1 MHLKRLIVVLGWAAS
16 VALAPLPG
24 AAGVMYDFT
33 PTGLLT
39 PAAAHVLPFAPA
51 AVTAFDDV
59 VFAAGAA
66 DGKGEILRLDA
77 STLQISAT
85 QGLDI
90 VPSAMV
96 ANFGQTHLF
105 LIGTQEDGRTRIE
118 VRDTNLNPVGKI
130 TVEVPMLH
138 SSLTMTK
145 NNVLV
150 VGSLPGS
157 VGPGAVIA
165 FDMSRPDEPRPLPD
179 LLPDAFGRT
188 GVARAWFDDTAGGT
202 LFVNTALP
210 PSLIAVATEG
220 KAAGGKLSSLNFD
233 DPAPV
238 PMVANLSS
246 RPCLTDEAIA
256 WFLIAS
262 SAKLFLAAYDPASS
276 FKSLDIVSLTETNL
290 NIEGKSD
297 PPYYDDTKVTMS
309 AYLLASSCD
318 MGVIWIGDRNSRQV
332 EQFAVNPKADPP
344 TLEKVGQFLLD
355 EAPDRLVMT
364 TSGQHGYTVSAR
376 TNTLTRF
383 DAGGGEV
390 TGTETARTL
399 QRLLTEKG
407 FSVGPID
414 GQVGVRTLDAITRFE
429 RSNNVT
435 LDINRDLKRA
445 FETLQAAPA
454 Q

>member
-1 MHLKRLIVVLGWAAS
+1 MI
-16 VALAPLPG
+16 
-24 AAGVMYDFT
+24 YDFT

-39 PAAAHVLPFAPA
+39 RGAAQGLPFAPA
-51 AVTAFDDV
+51 AVTAFDDM
-59 VFAAGAA
+59 VFAAGAS
-66 DGKGEILRLDA
+66 DGNGKILRLDA
-77 STLQISAT
+77 STLHISST
-85 QGLDI
+85 RDLDI
-90 VPSAMV
+90 APSAMV
-96 ANFGQTHLF
+96 ANFDQTLLF
-105 LIGTQEDGRTRIE
+105 VIGTLDNGLTRIE
-118 VRDTNLNPVGKI
+118 VRNTDLNPVGGI
-130 TVEVPMLH
+130 TVGVPMQH
-138 SSLTMTK
+138 PSLTITK
-145 NNVLV
+145 NDVLV

-157 VGPGAVIA
+157 ASPGAVIA
-165 FDMSRPDEPRPLPD
+165 FDMSRPSEPRPLPD
-179 LLPDAFGRT
+179 LLPDVSGQT
-188 GVARAWFDDTAGGT
+188 GVAQAWFDGTAEGGT

-210 PSLIAVATEG
+210 PSLIAVATER

-238 PMVANLSS
+238 PMMANLSS
-246 RPCLTDEAIA
+246 RPCLTGEAIA
-256 WFLIAS
+256 WFLVAS
-262 SAKLFLAAYDPASS
+262 SGKLFLATYDPGSS
-276 FKSLDIVSLTETNL
+276 FKSLDIVSLSETNL
-290 NIEGKSD
+290 KIEGGYD
-297 PPYYDDTKVTMS
+297 PAYYHDTKVQMN
-309 AYLLASSCD
+309 AGLLASSCD
-318 MGVIWIGDRNSRQV
+318 MGVILIGNRNSRQV
-332 EQFAVNPKADPP
+332 EQFAVNPKANPP

-364 TSGQHGYTVSAR
+364 TSGQHGYAVSAR